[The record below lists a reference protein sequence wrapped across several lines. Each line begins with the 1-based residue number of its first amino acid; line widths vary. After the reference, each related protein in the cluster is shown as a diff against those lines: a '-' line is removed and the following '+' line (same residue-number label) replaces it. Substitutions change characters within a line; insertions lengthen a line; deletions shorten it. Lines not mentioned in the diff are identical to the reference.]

1 MWMIGWGHPLSGTK
15 DVDGPFRPPP
25 PSDDGATEADEK
37 CRRATARGLFQGVIL
52 ELENGDREGIFYG
65 AILGRIRYNPSVGV
79 SFLFEDGEG
88 LWRVEVTGN
97 NLGGLHRDLTL
108 GRRESIRVGASVT
121 AIEIKAWTPP
131 GKVAS
136 R

>member
-1 MWMIGWGHPLSGTK
+1 MPRPGEDRSDGGGAAQFNNIGPVPLSRF
-15 DVDGPFRPPP
+15 GPVPLSRFR
-25 PSDDGATEADEK
+25 
-37 CRRATARGLFQGVIL
+37 F
-52 ELENGDREGIFYG
+52 
-65 AILGRIRYNPSVGV
+65 
-79 SFLFEDGEG
+79 FEDGEG

-108 GRRESIRVGASVT
+108 GRRESIRVGDSVT